1 MSSFQFRTTSGS
13 KRARVSRATG
23 VSRTTLALLICG
35 PLLLAACQRPAATAT
50 ASTSTTSGPAKTIP
64 AGTQPAGNN
73 LDAAPSKTTTLQVQV
88 VPASAGSLTVSRS
101 ASGTVKASRDSNVA
115 SQASGAVAR
124 VLVQVGDRVS
134 AGQAIVSLDDSALL
148 ESVQAARLQL
158 QNAQIN
164 LTQADRNTGQNGTQL
179 RASLSSAQASL
190 TKARQTEKANRD
202 LYALGG
208 ISRSDLIAS
217 RAALAQAESDSAQ
230 ASNSLNQNGQGG
242 SVSLPLL
249 RNQVQQAQ
257 ASLTQ
262 TQTSLAKATIRAPFA
277 GVIADLPVS
286 VGEFVQ
292 TGTTAFRLV
301 DTTALS
307 VDFKVG
313 PEDAAGL
320 PTGTPVNIG
329 AGEQKLT
336 GKVKEGDR
344 VAGTDRLVPI
354 SVRLDAPPVGVLPV
368 GGAVQVRYRLRLGGG
383 SGLQVP
389 VAAIQQNGG
398 SNVVFVNVGGVARQT
413 EVGILAESGE
423 QAVVSGL
430 NSGDR
435 VISPIPPSLAD
446 GSRVQVGAQKA
457 AP

>member
-1 MSSFQFRTTSGS
+1 MPRRFSGP
-13 KRARVSRATG
+13 ALT
-23 VSRTTLALLICG
+23 SRTTLALLICG
-35 PLLLAACQRPAATAT
+35 PLLLAACQRPATTATAT
-50 ASTSTTSGPAKTIP
+50 TASGTAQTIP
-64 AGTQPAGNN
+64 ASSTPAANN

-124 VLVQVGDRVS
+124 VLLQVGDRVS
-134 AGQAIVSLDDSALL
+134 AGQAIVALDDSALL
-148 ESVQAARLQL
+148 ESVQAAQLQL

-164 LTQADRNTGQNGTQL
+164 LTQAERNTGQNGTQL

-190 TKARQTEKANRD
+190 AKARQTETANRD

-208 ISRSDLIAS
+208 ISRSDLIS
-217 RAALAQAESDSAQ
+217 SQAALAQAESDYAQ

-262 TQTSLAKATIRAPFA
+262 AQTSLARATVRAPFA

-286 VGEFVQ
+286 AGEFVQ
-292 TGTTAFRLV
+292 TGATAFRLV
-301 DTTALS
+301 DTSALS
-307 VDFKVG
+307 VDFKVA

-320 PTGTPVNIG
+320 PTGTPVNISTG
-329 AGEQKLT
+329 DQKLT

-354 SVRLDAPPVGVLPV
+354 SVRLDAPPAGNLPV
-368 GGAVQVRYRLRLGGG
+368 GGAVQVRYRVNLGGS

-389 VAAIQQNGG
+389 VSAIQQNGG
-398 SNVVFVNVGGVARQT
+398 SNVVFTEVGGVARQT
-413 EVGILAESGE
+413 DVGILAESGE
-423 QAVVSGL
+423 RAVVSGL

-446 GSRVQVGAQKA
+446 GSLVQVARKA

>member
-1 MSSFQFRTTSGS
+1 MPRRFPGPALT
-13 KRARVSRATG
+13 
-23 VSRTTLALLICG
+23 SRTTLALLICG
-35 PLLLAACQRPAATAT
+35 PLLLAACQRPATTATAT
-50 ASTSTTSGPAKTIP
+50 TASGTAQTIP
-64 AGTQPAGNN
+64 ASSTPAANN

-124 VLVQVGDRVS
+124 VLLQVGDRVS
-134 AGQAIVSLDDSALL
+134 AGQAIVALDDSALL

-164 LTQADRNTGQNGTQL
+164 LTQAERNTGQNGTQL

-190 TKARQTEKANRD
+190 AKARQTETANRD

-208 ISRSDLIAS
+208 ISRSDLIS
-217 RAALAQAESDSAQ
+217 SQAALAQAESDYAQ

-262 TQTSLAKATIRAPFA
+262 AQTSLARATVRAPFA

-286 VGEFVQ
+286 AGEFVQ
-292 TGTTAFRLV
+292 TGATAFRLV
-301 DTTALS
+301 DTSALS
-307 VDFKVG
+307 VDFKVA

-320 PTGTPVNIG
+320 PTGTPVNISTG
-329 AGEQKLT
+329 DQKLT

-354 SVRLDAPPVGVLPV
+354 SVRLDAPPAGNLPV
-368 GGAVQVRYRLRLGGG
+368 GGAVQVRYRVNLGGS

-389 VAAIQQNGG
+389 VSAIQQNGG
-398 SNVVFVNVGGVARQT
+398 SNVVFTEVGGVARQT
-413 EVGILAESGE
+413 DVGILAESGE
-423 QAVVSGL
+423 RAVVSGL

-446 GSRVQVGAQKA
+446 GSLVQVARKA